1 MVVASRVKRRALMT
15 LMFLGVLPLPIVA
28 YALGAYIVTRGG
40 RSQVLVS
47 ELLLLLTVLL
57 LACGG
62 GFVIWRTVVSLTRVM
77 GDDEAA
83 AVPNLG
89 AGLDE
94 YREQRGP
101 LTNSVA
107 RMLGTIER
115 QGKEL
120 EQFAQRLDRV
130 NRELESTK
138 DRLREVS
145 FTDDVTGLPDGL
157 AFSVRLEEEMA
168 RCRRFGHPLS
178 VVLLDLDDF
187 TSVNDELSR
196 EGADETLRG
205 VAQLLI
211 GNSRAVDIV
220 CRYGADEF
228 AILLVETPR
237 AGAQLYAERIGATL
251 STASFGHGRKVT
263 ASLGVASLGEGTA
276 TGDDLVRGAREALLQ
291 AKQAGHNSVAV
302 WAGPGVGYRSE
313 LQVRAT

>member
-1 MVVASRVKRRALMT
+1 MVVASKVKRRALMT

-28 YALGAYIVTRGG
+28 YALGAYIVTRGS
-40 RSQVLVS
+40 RAQVLVS

-57 LACGG
+57 LASAG

-77 GDDEAA
+77 SDEA

-89 AGLDE
+89 AGLGE

-101 LTNSVA
+101 LTNAVA
-107 RMLGTIER
+107 RMLATIER

-120 EQFAQRLDRV
+120 EQFAQRLDGV

-205 VAQLLI
+205 VAQLLL

-237 AGAQLYAERIGATL
+237 AGAQLYAERIGDTL

-263 ASLGVASLGEGTA
+263 ASLGVASLAEGTA

-291 AKQAGHNSVAV
+291 AKRTGHNSVAV
-302 WAGPGVGYRSE
+302 WVGPGVGYRSE
-313 LQVRAT
+313 PQGRTT